1 MCFTFV
7 PVPTILRIL
16 ASEQFGFCGVGVDVG
31 SRVGGEV
38 GAVVGVEVG
47 SDVGPGVGGRVI
59 VDAGVIAVGG
69 GVAES
74 VIEGAGGSVV
84 GSIGSFSMH
93 LATAASSVSQSSTS
107 IEKLHIN
114 REVSIAQAVYII
126 DEKLS
131 LATSIKEFR
140 WTNSYPHFCFICNF
154 KT

>member
-84 GSIGSFSMH
+84 GSIGS
-93 LATAASSVSQSSTS
+93 SSVSCASASGAHRKRQTINAALEIISCLWL
-107 IEKLHIN
+107 KLP
-114 REVSIAQAVYII
+114 VDY
-126 DEKLS
+126 
-131 LATSIKEFR
+131 
-140 WTNSYPHFCFICNF
+140 
-154 KT
+154 